1 VPHLEHG
8 FRAVAGGGQQPAG
21 RGEDDARLVGVPARR
36 AAGEKD
42 DFPAPLP
49 WSRRAKRW
57 NPEAVRAWKRRQE
70 LRARSM
76 GAPELRSIAGGKA

>member
-1 VPHLEHG
+1 MTG
-8 FRAVAGGGQQPAG
+8 FLDYAGVAAEFG
-21 RGEDDARLVGVPARR
+21 LSVVVVKRR
-36 AAGEKD
+36 MAAWEKD

-70 LRARSM
+70 LRAQSL
-76 GAPELRSIAGGKA
+76 GAPELRSIAGGRA